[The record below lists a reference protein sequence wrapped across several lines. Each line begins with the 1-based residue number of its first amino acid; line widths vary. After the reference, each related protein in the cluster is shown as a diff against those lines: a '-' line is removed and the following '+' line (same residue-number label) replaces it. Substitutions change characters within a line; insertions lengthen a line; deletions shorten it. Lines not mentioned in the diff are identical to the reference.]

1 MCSPTMRPNHALQRT
16 RRKRRAAERTGY
28 AERCT
33 SRFSR
38 WVLLNGAMFTEA
50 DCGLPVA
57 ACPSNSVQET
67 LESSAGVLARPCKE
81 TQRVL
86 VVSSS

>member
-38 WVLLNGAMFTEA
+38 WVLLNGALFSNQRRR
-50 DCGLPVA
+50 PVEISLATTRESCRTQA
-57 ACPSNSVQET
+57 AQNAP
-67 LESSAGVLARPCKE
+67 
-81 TQRVL
+81 QRAAVDMQCA
-86 VVSSS
+86 